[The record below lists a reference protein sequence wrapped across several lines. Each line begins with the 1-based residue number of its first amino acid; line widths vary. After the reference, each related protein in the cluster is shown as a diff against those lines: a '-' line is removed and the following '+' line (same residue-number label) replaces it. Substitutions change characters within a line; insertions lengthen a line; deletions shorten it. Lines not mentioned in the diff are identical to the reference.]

1 MKREILIS
9 ATQREVRVAILEDD
23 QLVEMQVDRPEA
35 RRMVGD
41 IYWGKVDAVLPGLQA
56 AFIDIGTEKSAFLH
70 ASDLVYDEGDDDSDD
85 DDDDDADVAEIVVP
99 SAETDQPD
107 DTDSP
112 YAPEADAPRKVFE
125 SREKPA
131 SDDKGGDDQ
140 NGGEKKE
147 GGGRRGRRRGR
158 GGRGGGGGGGGGANA
173 NAVPAT
179 AETADSDEGGAA
191 AVDGGSAPSAPAAAI
206 GGGAHGGGSPRGGG
220 GGGGRRG
227 GGGRG
232 GRRPRAE
239 PPQIQDVLKRG
250 QSIIV
255 QVSKEPI
262 STKGP
267 RVTAQVSIAGRFVV
281 FMPFASRVG
290 VSRKIGER
298 AERQR
303 LREQV
308 NKVLPKNSGGVIVRT
323 VGEDITQETFQN
335 EITSLI
341 SQWAKIN
348 KKTKFVGNPPKLL
361 HRETSLTRSIIR
373 DLFSE
378 KIDSLTVDSKQLFN
392 EIVEYLGS
400 IAPDL
405 VDRVKLYE
413 EKVPLFDK
421 MEIETEIRDL
431 FKRRC
436 DLPSGGY
443 IIIEPTEALVSVDV
457 NSGRF
462 VGKKDPE
469 KTIFKTNS
477 EAAKEIARQ
486 MRLRDIGG
494 IIVCDFIDMET
505 RQNRERVLNELRTH
519 LGRDRA
525 RTKAFAVSDLG
536 LIEMTRQRVRQSH
549 LQSMTESCPICGG
562 TGRVFTP
569 ETIVR
574 RMERS
579 VRRIAVEGRKDNLV
593 VKLHP
598 DTAIYL
604 LENERDL
611 LKKLEKGLGFS
622 LEMRDDP
629 LLRPDEFKLVVKGAG
644 RDVTKQ
650 YAVA

>member
-41 IYWGKVDAVLPGLQA
+41 IYWGKVDAVLPGIQA

-70 ASDLVYDEGDDDSDD
+70 NSDLVYDEDD
-85 DDDDDADVAEIVVP
+85 DDEDDDAEEAESDDGSHAESEPADSVVD
-99 SAETDQPD
+99 SAPD
-107 DTDSP
+107 ASP
-112 YAPEADAPRKVFE
+112 YADGAEPAAAIVSAPVSPPVAAPVQQRK
-125 SREKPA
+125 RR
-131 SDDKGGDDQ
+131 
-140 NGGEKKE
+140 
-147 GGGRRGRRRGR
+147 GGGRR
-158 GGRGGGGGGGGGANA
+158 
-173 NAVPAT
+173 PKK
-179 AETADSDEGGAA
+179 
-191 AVDGGSAPSAPAAAI
+191 
-206 GGGAHGGGSPRGGG
+206 
-220 GGGGRRG
+220 
-227 GGGRG
+227 
-232 GRRPRAE
+232 E

-250 QSIIV
+250 QHIIV

-267 RVTAQVSIAGRFVV
+267 RCTAQVSLAGRFVV

-290 VSRKIGER
+290 VSRKIGDR
-298 AERQR
+298 AERGR

-308 NKVLPKNSGGVIVRT
+308 QKVLPKNSGGVIVRT
-323 VGEDITQETFQN
+323 VGEDVTQETFER
-335 EITSLI
+335 EITTLI
-341 SQWAKIN
+341 NQWQKIN
-348 KKTKFVGNPPKLL
+348 KKTKFVGSPPKLL
-361 HRETSLTRSIIR
+361 HRETSLTRGIIR
-373 DLFSE
+373 DLFST
-378 KIDSLTVDSKQLFN
+378 KVDKLTVDSKQVYN
-392 EIVEYLGS
+392 EVVEYLND
-400 IAPDL
+400 IAPEL
-405 VDRVKLYE
+405 VDRVALYE
-413 EKVPLFDK
+413 EKTPLFDK
-421 MEIETEIRDL
+421 ANIEGEIRDL

-462 VGKKDPE
+462 VGKRDPE
-469 KTIFKTNS
+469 KTIYKTNS
-477 EAAKEIARQ
+477 EAAREVARQ
-486 MRLRDIGG
+486 IRLRDIGG

-505 RQNRERVLNELRTH
+505 KANRDKVLQELRTH

-549 LQSMTESCPICGG
+549 LQNMTEACPVCAG

-579 VRRIAVEGRKDNLV
+579 VRRIAVEGRRDSLV

-611 LKKLEKGLGFS
+611 LKKLSKGLGFT

-644 RDVTKQ
+644 RDVTQQ

>member
-41 IYWGKVDAVLPGLQA
+41 IYWGKVDAVLPGIQA

-70 ASDLVYDEGDDDSDD
+70 NSDLVYDEDD
-85 DDDDDADVAEIVVP
+85 DDEDDDAEEAESDDESHAEPDPADAVVDT
-99 SAETDQPD
+99 APD
-107 DTDSP
+107 ASP
-112 YAPEADAPRKVFE
+112 YADGTEPVAAVVSAPVPPPAQQRK
-125 SREKPA
+125 RR
-131 SDDKGGDDQ
+131 
-140 NGGEKKE
+140 
-147 GGGRRGRRRGR
+147 GGGRR
-158 GGRGGGGGGGGGANA
+158 
-173 NAVPAT
+173 PKK
-179 AETADSDEGGAA
+179 
-191 AVDGGSAPSAPAAAI
+191 
-206 GGGAHGGGSPRGGG
+206 
-220 GGGGRRG
+220 
-227 GGGRG
+227 
-232 GRRPRAE
+232 E

-250 QSIIV
+250 QHIIV

-267 RVTAQVSIAGRFVV
+267 RCTAQVSLAGRFVV

-290 VSRKIGER
+290 VSRKIGDR
-298 AERQR
+298 AERGR

-308 NKVLPKNSGGVIVRT
+308 QKVLPKNSGGVIVRT
-323 VGEDITQETFQN
+323 VGEDVTQETFER
-335 EITSLI
+335 EITTLI
-341 SQWAKIN
+341 NQWQKIN
-348 KKTKFVGNPPKLL
+348 KKTKFVGSPPKLL
-361 HRETSLTRSIIR
+361 HRETSLTRGIIR
-373 DLFSE
+373 DLFST
-378 KIDSLTVDSKQLFN
+378 KVDKLTVDSKQVYN
-392 EIVEYLGS
+392 EVVEYLND
-400 IAPDL
+400 IAPEL
-405 VDRVKLYE
+405 VDRVALYE
-413 EKVPLFDK
+413 EKTPLFDK
-421 MEIETEIRDL
+421 ANIEGEIRDL

-462 VGKKDPE
+462 VGKRDPE
-469 KTIFKTNS
+469 KTIYKTNS
-477 EAAKEIARQ
+477 EAAREVARQ
-486 MRLRDIGG
+486 IRLRDIGG

-505 RQNRERVLNELRTH
+505 KANRDKVLQELRTH

-549 LQSMTESCPICGG
+549 LQNMTEACPVCAG

-579 VRRIAVEGRKDNLV
+579 VRRIAVEGRRDSLV

-611 LKKLEKGLGFS
+611 LKKLSKGLGFT

-644 RDVTKQ
+644 RDVTQQ

>member
-56 AFIDIGTEKSAFLH
+56 AFIDIGTEKAAFLH
-70 ASDLVYDEGDDDSDD
+70 ASDLVYDEGGDDDSDD
-85 DDDDDADVAEIVVP
+85 DEDDDAAEASVGEP
-99 SAETDQPD
+99 SKDTDQPD
-107 DTDSP
+107 DDPESP
-112 YAPEADAPRKVFE
+112 YAPEGGPKVVV
-125 SREKPA
+125 A
-131 SDDKGGDDQ
+131 STEQQPGKGG
-140 NGGEKKE
+140 
-147 GGGRRGRRRGR
+147 RGRRRGR
-158 GGRGGGGGGGGGANA
+158 GGRGRRGGSGAGNNGAPGGAN
-173 NAVPAT
+173 PP
-179 AETADSDEGGAA
+179 
-191 AVDGGSAPSAPAAAI
+191 VDGAESADAEGSVAEGADAIEATPVPPVAPAERPERAERA
-206 GGGAHGGGSPRGGG
+206 PRAEKPERQEKSGGG
-220 GGGGRRG
+220 GGGGRK
-227 GGGRG
+227 GGGR
-232 GRRPRAE
+232 RQRAE

-303 LREQV
+303 LRAQV
-308 NKVLPKNSGGVIVRT
+308 QEVLPKNSGGVIVRT
-323 VGEDITQETFQN
+323 VGEDITQQTFQN
-335 EITSLI
+335 EITTLI
-341 SQWAKIN
+341 NQWAKIN

-361 HRETSLTRSIIR
+361 HRETSLTRTIIR

-378 KIDSLTVDSKQLFN
+378 KIDSLTVDSKQIFN
-392 EIVEYLGS
+392 EIVEYLQG
-400 IAPDL
+400 IAPEL

-421 MEIETEIRDL
+421 ADIETEIRDL

-477 EAAKEIARQ
+477 EAAREIARQ
-486 MRLRDIGG
+486 VRLRDIGG
-494 IIVCDFIDMET
+494 IVVCDFIDMET

-549 LQSMTESCPICGG
+549 LQSMTESCPTCNG

-579 VRRIAVEGRKDNLV
+579 VRRIAVDGRKDNMM

-598 DTAIYL
+598 DTAMYL
-604 LENERDL
+604 LENEKDL

-644 RDVTKQ
+644 RDVTQQ
-650 YAVA
+650 YNVA

>member
-1 MKREILIS
+1 MRYTMKREILIS

-56 AFIDIGTEKSAFLH
+56 AFVDIGTDKAAFLH
-70 ASDLVYDEGDDDSDD
+70 ASDLVYDEGDEDPDD
-85 DDDDDADVAEIVVP
+85 DDDDDAEEADVAEP
-99 SAETDQPD
+99 LAGADQPD
-107 DTDSP
+107 ETDSP
-112 YAPEADAPRKVFE
+112 YASEGGATVVVASSE
-125 SREKPA
+125 TPA
-131 SDDKGGDDQ
+131 KGGRE
-140 NGGEKKE
+140 NG
-147 GGGRRGRRRGR
+147 GGGRRGRGRR
-158 GGRGGGGGGGGGANA
+158 GGRSGGASGEAAGDSAPAVPASGGGG
-173 NAVPAT
+173 V
-179 AETADSDEGGAA
+179 
-191 AVDGGSAPSAPAAAI
+191 
-206 GGGAHGGGSPRGGG
+206 
-220 GGGGRRG
+220 GGRRG
-227 GGGRG
+227 G
-232 GRRPRAE
+232 RRQRAE
-239 PPQIQDVLKRG
+239 PPQIQDVLTRG

-281 FMPFASRVG
+281 FIPFAARVG
-290 VSRKIGER
+290 VSRKIGDR

-308 NKVLPKNSGGVIVRT
+308 QKVLPKNSGGVIVRT
-323 VGEDITQETFQN
+323 VGEDVTQQTFQT
-335 EITSLI
+335 EITTLI
-341 SQWAKIN
+341 NQWAKIN

-361 HRETSLTRSIIR
+361 HRETSLPSGIIR
-373 DLFSE
+373 DLYSE
-378 KIDSLTVDSKQLFN
+378 KIDTLTVDSKQIFN
-392 EIVEYLGS
+392 EIVEYLQG
-400 IAPDL
+400 IAPEL

-421 MEIETEIRDL
+421 ADIETEIRDL

-436 DLPSGGY
+436 DLPSGGH

-477 EAAKEIARQ
+477 EAAREVARQ
-486 MRLRDIGG
+486 LRLRDIGG

-549 LQSMTESCPICGG
+549 LQSMTESCPTCNG

-579 VRRIAVEGRKDNLV
+579 VRRIAVEGRRDNLV

-644 RDVTKQ
+644 RDVTQQ